1 MTFFLSFL
9 RTDLPISHRDFFLPI
24 YYSYLHVC
32 VCLCTCLYLC
42 VYVCMCVYLYM
53 CVNMQIY
60 LSLYNATGR
69 YVFKA
74 EHLILDN

>member
-32 VCLCTCLYLC
+32 VCLLHMSIFVC
-42 VYVCMCVYLYM
+42 VRVHVRVFICVCKYANIPYYV
-53 CVNMQIY
+53 
-60 LSLYNATGR
+60 
-69 YVFKA
+69 
-74 EHLILDN
+74 